1 MVLLL
6 DTAAFIA
13 AVAGQGIEEL
23 VLMDLVSRPVEI
35 VFIFMLIGKL
45 VYMLLGFFWTFVRT
59 ANVFSLG
66 KCRHSLNGL
75 FPEGNVC
82 CEVEDT
88 VILERTGPVGV
99 RGSNTV
105 RRFVLSSYRLLFT
118 LLKGLFDPQFGDE
131 EIFSGLIFKVGVSV
145 GLLET
150 SLSFLG
156 SAALLV
162 VFLDVEPFVFRL
174 MKSRLRRSSVA
185 SSLTSAHGDTFSF
198 SAIFRNLK

>member
-1 MVLLL
+1 M
-6 DTAAFIA
+6 
-13 AVAGQGIEEL
+13 
-23 VLMDLVSRPVEI
+23 
-35 VFIFMLIGKL
+35 
-45 VYMLLGFFWTFVRT
+45 
-59 ANVFSLG
+59 
-66 KCRHSLNGL
+66 
-75 FPEGNVC
+75 
-82 CEVEDT
+82 EDT

-99 RGSNTV
+99 RDSNTV
-105 RRFVLSSYRLLFT
+105 RRFVLSSYRLL
-118 LLKGLFDPQFGDE
+118 LSMSLKDLFDPQFGDE

-185 SSLTSAHGDTFSF
+185 SSLTYAYGDTFSF
-198 SAIFRNLK
+198 PAIFRNLK

>member
-13 AVAGQGIEEL
+13 VVAGQGIIEL

-75 FPEGNVC
+75 LPEGSVC

-88 VILERTGPVGV
+88 VILERTGPLGV
-99 RGSNTV
+99 RDSNTV